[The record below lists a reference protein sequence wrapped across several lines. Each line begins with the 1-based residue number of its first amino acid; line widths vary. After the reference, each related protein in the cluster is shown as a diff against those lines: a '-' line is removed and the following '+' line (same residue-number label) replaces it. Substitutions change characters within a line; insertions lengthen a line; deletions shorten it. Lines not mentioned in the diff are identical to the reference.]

1 MKKGGIIA
9 LAVIG
14 ILVLIGLGTCSF
26 YTGTFNSIVSM
37 DEQIKSQWAQVEN
50 QYQRRLDLIPN
61 LVATAKGY
69 AAHESTVF
77 TEVSQARAQAGGV
90 MHMDENLLSDE
101 KAIARFQEAQNSLG
115 GALQRLLSISE
126 NYPELKANEQFLAL
140 QNQLEGTENRI
151 AVERKRFN
159 ESVQQYNKTIR
170 MFPQNIVANMGGFT
184 AKAYFSADE
193 KASSAPAVS
202 F

>member
-1 MKKGGIIA
+1 MTGVLLVVLLIVIVAVVAIAGALIAMYNGLVKLNIKVEEAWSGITVQ
-9 LAVIG
+9 L
-14 ILVLIGLGTCSF
+14 
-26 YTGTFNSIVSM
+26 
-37 DEQIKSQWAQVEN
+37 K
-50 QYQRRLDLIPN
+50 RRADMIPN
-61 LVATAKGY
+61 LVETVKGY